1 MGRLDK
7 LPTEILFEITAQLEI
22 TDVRK
27 LRLVNRTIGAIADR
41 IALKEICFTMCK
53 QDFVM
58 IREIMKNPVY
68 AAHVTRLAYV
78 VQMLTMERQTLQM
91 YTNAIRKKRRSDEEL
106 HKKHPHLFERPPDR
120 MTKREILDHYNRYLR
135 LYEDQDEI
143 LTNELD
149 YEVLKEVI
157 AKLPNLRDVV
167 VSDCNELR
175 IIKKPHIKSHWE
187 LHSGKF
193 DDGKASTRHLRAIL
207 KGVEE
212 SKTQLQSIR
221 AALIYLDILNE
232 TQFGLHSMASDLL
245 ENLTTFQLMLLAVEE
260 REGGWLGE
268 DPVDI
273 TNQIAQCRALVHKG
287 ALRRILDRMPNLV
300 ELDIQFFEA
309 HCQIK
314 GTFPSPAAL
323 RDVIP
328 LDRVWPRLKTFSIS
342 GVETERQEI
351 ASFLVRHKQ
360 SLESFDLCYIRLTS
374 TSWYKLLPYLKSQ
387 FCGTQ
392 LKDARLLDS
401 IIGRSEDMLQLPE
414 AWSLGHPDHDERPNR
429 IGAAVTKYLLS
440 PRKRRCP
447 LRDDNMLERLVPVLM
462 PESDDEWSSEMDDFE
477 FVQEPEMGPGVNTAP
492 WNSPVNHFGVAAGIG
507 NGEEEEEEANDVD
520 DSDEDEDEDGDDSDE
535 DEDEDGDDSEEE
547 SEEEGE
553 DNNLVI

>member
-1 MGRLDK
+1 MGRLHK
-7 LPTEILFEITAQLEI
+7 LPTEILFEIIAQLEA

-27 LRLVNRTIGAIADR
+27 LRLVSRTIGAIADS

-53 QDFVM
+53 QDFAM
-58 IREIMKNPVY
+58 LRKITKNPVY
-68 AAHVTRLAYV
+68 AAHVTCLTYV
-78 VQMLTMERQTLQM
+78 VEMLTMERQTLQM
-91 YTNAIRKKRRSDEEL
+91 YTDAIRKISRSDEEL
-106 HKKHPHLFERPPDR
+106 HKEFPQRFGRPRGR
-120 MTKREILDHYNRYLR
+120 MTKPEILDHYNRYLR
-135 LYEDQDEI
+135 FYEDQDEI
-143 LTNELD
+143 LTNEFD

-157 AKLPNLRDVV
+157 AKLPNLKDVV

-175 IIKKPHIKSHWE
+175 IINKPHIKSHWD
-187 LHSGKF
+187 LHTGMF

-212 SKTQLQSIR
+212 SKTRLRSIR
-221 AALIYLDILNE
+221 AAPIYLDILYE
-232 TQFGLHSMASDLL
+232 TQFGLHSMASGLL
-245 ENLTTFQLMLLAVEE
+245 ENLTTFQLMLHAVVEAE
-260 REGGWLGE
+260 RDGGWLGE

-273 TNQIAQCRALVHKG
+273 TNQIAQCRTLVHKG
-287 ALRRILDRMPNLV
+287 ALRRILERMPNLV
-300 ELDIQFFEA
+300 TLDIQFYEG

-351 ASFLVRHKQ
+351 ASFLIRHKQ

-414 AWSLGHPDHDERPNR
+414 AWGLGHPDYDERPNR
-429 IGAAVTKYLLS
+429 LGTAVTKYLLS

-447 LRDDNMLERLVPVLM
+447 LRDDNMLERLIPNLM
-462 PESDDEWSSEMDDFE
+462 PESDDEWGSELDDFE
-477 FVQEPEMGPGVNTAP
+477 LVQGAEMGPGGNAAP
-492 WNSPVNHFGVAAGIG
+492 WNSPVNHLGVAAGIW
-507 NGEEEEEEANDVD
+507 NGEEEEEEAND
-520 DSDEDEDEDGDDSDE
+520 
-535 DEDEDGDDSEEE
+535 
-547 SEEEGE
+547 
-553 DNNLVI
+553 